1 MVMDEIWKKNQQAL
15 GLTDEQLEV
24 MKQDPKRRKF
34 IEASPQLVR
43 KKVIAEVIS
52 AKNCAAGHKVGDR
65 YVIRAAGYLVPEE
78 SPKNL
83 CLSAL
88 VPLQPFVSVAGERI
102 AEGIDPN
109 GMITD
114 HAGCL
119 DVGFECGGF
128 GRVVMKIRVE

>member
-1 MVMDEIWKKNQQAL
+1 MTQEEIWKKNQKAL
-15 GLTDEQLEV
+15 GFTDEQMEV
-24 MKQDPKRRKF
+24 IKNDPKRRKL
-34 IEASPQLVR
+34 IEASAQLVR

-52 AKNCAAGHKVGDR
+52 AKNCAAGHKPGDR

-78 SPKNL
+78 SAKNL

-88 VPLQPFVSVAGERI
+88 VPLFPFVSVVGERI
-102 AEGIDPN
+102 ADGLDPN
-109 GMITD
+109 TMMTD

-119 DVGFECGGF
+119 DTGFECGGF